1 LESIIMPDSIVIRG
15 GRVIDPSQ
23 EIDSVMDVAL
33 VDGRIAALGASIPQS
48 AEEEIDARGLIVSP
62 GLIDMHV
69 HLREPGG
76 EDAETI
82 ASGSAAAVA
91 GGFTAVACMPNTHP
105 AIDSDSEIQFVRR
118 QARRVAAC
126 RVYPFGALTK
136 NRAGEELAEMG
147 LMKQAGA
154 VGFTDDGCG
163 VADAGVC
170 YRAMAY
176 VAMLDSLFAQ
186 HCEEPSL
193 SGGCMNAGPVATRL
207 GLPGVSPLS
216 EEVMI
221 ERDIRLARATGVRY
235 HVQHLSTAGAVDL
248 IRQARQRGD
257 RVTAE
262 ACPHHLLLT
271 DESCST
277 YDTRFKMNPPL
288 RTRSDV
294 DAVIA
299 GVADGSISVLVTD
312 HAPHSAERKAL
323 EFQHAPFG
331 ITGLEWSLALFI
343 EALVIPGHIDWS
355 RLIAMMSTNQAELL
369 NVSGGTLRVG
379 SPADVT
385 LIDPELEWTIRAEES
400 RSLSRNTPFDQ
411 RSVKGRAVRTI
422 VAGRTVFNLS
432 ATEPVAEPV

>member
-1 LESIIMPDSIVIRG
+1 MAHSTVIRG
-15 GRVIDPSQ
+15 GRVIDPAQ
-23 EIDSVMDVAL
+23 EIDTEMDIAL
-33 VDGRIAALGASIPQS
+33 VDGHIAALGSVPQT
-48 AEEEIDARGLIVSP
+48 ADEEIDAKGLIVSP

-82 ASGSAAAVA
+82 ESGAAAAVA
-91 GGFTAVACMPNTHP
+91 GGFTAVACMPNTTP
-105 AIDSDSEIQFVRR
+105 ALHSDSEIQFVKR
-118 QARRVAAC
+118 QAKRVAAC

-136 NRAGEELAEMG
+136 GREGKELAEMG

-170 YRAMAY
+170 IRAMAY
-176 VAMLDSLFAQ
+176 VAMLDSVFAQ

-207 GLPGVSPLS
+207 GLPGISHLS

-221 ERDIRLARATGVRY
+221 ERDIRLAGAAGCRY

-248 IRQARQRGD
+248 IRQARARKE

-271 DESCST
+271 DEACGT
-277 YDTRFKMNPPL
+277 YDTHFKMNPPL
-288 RTRSDV
+288 RTQADV

-299 GVADGSISVLVTD
+299 GVADGSITVLITD

-331 ITGLEWSLALFI
+331 ITGIEWSLALFI
-343 EALVIPGHIDWS
+343 KALVEPGHINWTQ
-355 RLIAMMSTNQAELL
+355 LIAMMSTNQAELM
-369 NVSGGTLRVG
+369 NVPGGSLKVG
-379 SPADVT
+379 APADVT
-385 LIDPELEWTIRAEES
+385 LIDPNLEWTVRAEDS
-400 RSLSRNTPFDQ
+400 RSLSRNTPFDGWEV
-411 RSVKGRAVRTI
+411 RGRAVRTI
-422 VAGRTVFNLS
+422 VAGRTVFDLS
-432 ATEPVAEPV
+432 TVLN